1 MRLYVL
7 KPIRLKRAGKLF
19 DVSPGAIVEISKPE
33 KAQTLIASGHVRPFL
48 PDDVGKPFAF
58 RLFLK
63 ILGEEVWVV
72 THPEAIAFV
81 SAVGIYYLPE
91 EIRGLRGAT
100 PEEIQ
105 AVHRVKRELGGKLI
119 TVNQREDKVLV

>member
-7 KPIRLKRAGKLF
+7 KTIKLKKAGKLL

-33 KAQTLIASGHVRPFL
+33 KAQALIAGGHVSPIL

-63 ILGEEVWVV
+63 ILDEEVWVV
-72 THPEAIAFV
+72 THPDAIAFV
-81 SAVGIYYLPE
+81 PAGAVVYLPE
-91 EIRGLRGAT
+91 EIRNLRGAS
-100 PEEIQ
+100 PDEIRQ
-105 AVHRVKRELGGKLI
+105 VHMIKKELRG
-119 TVNQREDKVLV
+119 VLVLARTS